1 MDQMNWK
8 TRVMILGGVL
18 GLLSG
23 LAAAYLMVQ
32 KAERENTEPQLN
44 AKEGV
49 KLGVLLFGLLRE
61 VAQLGEGK

>member
-61 VAQLGEGK
+61 VALLGEGK

>member
-1 MDQMNWK
+1 MDQLNWK

>member
-8 TRVMILGGVL
+8 TRVMILGGLL

-32 KAERENTEPQLN
+32 RAERENTEPQLN

>member
-1 MDQMNWK
+1 MDQINWK

-23 LAAAYLMVQ
+23 LAAGYLLVQ
-32 KAERENTEPQLN
+32 RAERENTEPQLN

-61 VAQLGEGK
+61 VALLGEGK